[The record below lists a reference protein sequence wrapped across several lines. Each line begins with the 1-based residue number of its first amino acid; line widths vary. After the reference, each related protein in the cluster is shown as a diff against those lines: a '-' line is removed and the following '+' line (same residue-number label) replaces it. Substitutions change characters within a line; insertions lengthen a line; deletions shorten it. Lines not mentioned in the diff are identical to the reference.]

1 MEITDPSCCFS
12 CLVPAEKSGGRI
24 KPSNTQGP
32 VGAGTCSAL
41 LEECNQ
47 YFSSPKAGL
56 LFFLYLMSFHA
67 ATSLA
72 ALFCLCPWARSILLQ
87 LIFQSESL
95 RVRAT
100 PLSFPCCGK
109 HPGEDHPLCL
119 EEEPAPVLLQHLP
132 RHPRGCTAGSR
143 KPLELLFGGQHWEE
157 LLAGDV
163 VCGKR
168 SAEPEGG
175 MSWGSSRALPEHP
188 APQIR
193 AAIHLREM
201 GTAQPRDYSSCTGQ
215 PQ

>member
-1 MEITDPSCCFS
+1 M
-12 CLVPAEKSGGRI
+12 PAEKSGGRI

-100 PLSFPCCGK
+100 PLSFPCCGGRSSPVSGGGTSPCPIATSAQASQGM
-109 HPGEDHPLCL
+109 HSWQQEASGALVWGAALGRAPGWRCG
-119 EEEPAPVLLQHLP
+119 V
-132 RHPRGCTAGSR
+132 
-143 KPLELLFGGQHWEE
+143 WEE
-157 LLAGDV
+157 I
-163 VCGKR
+163 
-168 SAEPEGG
+168 
-175 MSWGSSRALPEHP
+175 SRARGWDVLGE
-188 APQIR
+188 QQ
-193 AAIHLREM
+193 
-201 GTAQPRDYSSCTGQ
+201 GTP
-215 PQ
+215 